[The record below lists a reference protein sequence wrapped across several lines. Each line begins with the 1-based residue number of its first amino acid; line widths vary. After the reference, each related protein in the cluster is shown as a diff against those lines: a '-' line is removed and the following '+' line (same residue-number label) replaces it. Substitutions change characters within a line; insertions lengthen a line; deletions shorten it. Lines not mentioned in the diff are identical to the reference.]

1 MPLNPIISLE
11 SIPIDLSE
19 ITAIISG
26 SSLSEYISAEKI
38 SQTVGQ
44 LSYTVHMAIAVI
56 TLIVALLG
64 CFFGYK
70 FCRFFMSL
78 TGLIIGLIAGYV
90 IASKVVNLT
99 GVPVILATLAGGI
112 FLAAM
117 SYWIYRAGIFILCFV
132 FAFAAAANILP
143 FTNDIQFFLCTL
155 VGFIVGAV
163 SQKFIRPVIILTSA
177 IVCGMSAAGALINL
191 AEVMN
196 LGLPSGLAVTA
207 ILGAILSILGIVVQF
222 LTTKEPGPR
231 KKHS

>member
-11 SIPIDLSE
+11 SIPIDLSQ

-26 SSLSEYISAEKI
+26 SSLSEYISANKVSETI
-38 SQTVGQ
+38 GQ
-44 LSYTVHMAIAVI
+44 LNSTVHMAIAVV

-78 TGLIIGLIAGYV
+78 TGLVVGLIAGYI
-90 IASKVVNLT
+90 IAAKVVNLT

-117 SYWIYRAGIFILCFV
+117 SYWIYRAGIFLLCFV
-132 FAFAAAANILP
+132 FSFAAAANILP
-143 FTNDIQFFLCTL
+143 FTDDIQFFLCTL

-177 IVCGMSAAGALINL
+177 IVCGMAGAGALMNL
-191 AEVMN
+191 SNLMD

-207 ILGAILSILGIVVQF
+207 ILGVVLSILGIVVQF
-222 LTTKEPGPR
+222 LTTKEPGPHR
-231 KKHS
+231 K